1 MESQES
7 PETEENI
14 LSFLAEASDWTDEER
29 LNKLPKTLKVV
40 NDFLQKA
47 SPAAEVVQV
56 LRFVFS
62 SFLSHL
68 QVDSDAF
75 SLLHVALPCLKT
87 AFDNFL
93 QECGREARTNIDR
106 IIEILQQCNV
116 VAECFEVALQFVLQA
131 ESVALEDIN
140 TLPTALLDTVN
151 LSLSHCRDSGD
162 IYGDHI
168 ELVQESLSTLFQH
181 ALSLS
186 TQFANFLSKICFNSF
201 NENDRQILTQVC
213 EQLCVIASCLSH
225 LSEIRGCIVMWRAYA
240 SLIQHHHG
248 ELLTRLDI
256 SVPLDALVKEIRDG
270 LCLLAS
276 IPINNITKNEKDLK
290 VVQRIIKMTCF
301 CLKVIVAL
309 CDKFRGYLRGAHSL
323 LVELLMLLFRFSPN
337 NITLQIYPDNIKT
350 DIEQQV
356 MTGIEPL
363 LLHLRDDEEFIK
375 RVLEKE
381 QDETETQAEEWGSYL
396 LLLVALCLPPST
408 VITLHIDLLITK
420 IFQTVEK
427 SHTSLSLPCMMNDV
441 MYGGRPQSKVTLYEH
456 VLIHTCALVATLEAQ
471 HFEALEQVL
480 VKWLLSGQPWPAL
493 LAIDVWCFV
502 ARFGTSELC
511 RIHCTLLM
519 DVLPHTPPFSQ
530 QHLMT
535 ASLLSRLIPKLAPH
549 HKQEIMNTGLS
560 FLIRSTLS
568 LVNIEDGNHDA
579 HLLEDNIKTCMNNMN
594 LVLAKTTTE
603 ETVLNLLDEMK
614 YVGTLMLVLREMD
627 HADILLMTSF
637 CNVLVQLWTRIPED
651 YVGFS
656 IVDIMLCHLLK
667 ATTPVLSSLSADQ
680 LLQVLSNCN
689 KSCTKSSIMVD
700 IAACDLVAALGH
712 SHLSQSLELSSILS
726 HIADLMRGLL
736 KSSNPLVHQ
745 FALDAFV
752 AFGQHTLHEEVLP
765 VCLGRCEKEL
775 REKVTSYLQQKPCV
789 LPEGQ
794 TVLLLLKQQ
803 NISSSSKDILQI
815 QNGFKSLKD
824 TISLETLSVHIKDLP
839 QDMLDQEQ
847 KPSKR
852 LREDEK
858 FSTEKIPDIKALL
871 DSLHNSHSILKKIN
885 HNLCVGERERDTVR
899 SILQDMIYTWD
910 LKL

>member
-1 MESQES
+1 MSRY
-7 PETEENI
+7 PP
-14 LSFLAEASDWTDEER
+14 LSLPPVPPPMPPPLLLPPVPITDLDKLQDLSDMWLLEFN
-29 LNKLPKTLKVV
+29 LSKCK
-40 NDFLQKA
+40 FLQKA

-151 LSLSHCRDSGD
+151 LSLSHCRDRW
-162 IYGDHI
+162 I
-168 ELVQESLSTLFQH
+168 
-181 ALSLS
+181 
-186 TQFANFLSKICFNSF
+186 
-201 NENDRQILTQVC
+201 NENVNNNVTQWYLGIRIYSMC

-656 IVDIMLCHLLK
+656 YVDIM
-667 ATTPVLSSLSADQ
+667 
-680 LLQVLSNCN
+680 
-689 KSCTKSSIMVD
+689 
-700 IAACDLVAALGH
+700 
-712 SHLSQSLELSSILS
+712 
-726 HIADLMRGLL
+726 
-736 KSSNPLVHQ
+736 
-745 FALDAFV
+745 FV
-752 AFGQHTLHEEVLP
+752 I
-765 VCLGRCEKEL
+765 C
-775 REKVTSYLQQKPCV
+775 
-789 LPEGQ
+789 
-794 TVLLLLKQQ
+794 
-803 NISSSSKDILQI
+803 
-815 QNGFKSLKD
+815 
-824 TISLETLSVHIKDLP
+824 
-839 QDMLDQEQ
+839 
-847 KPSKR
+847 
-852 LREDEK
+852 
-858 FSTEKIPDIKALL
+858 
-871 DSLHNSHSILKKIN
+871 
-885 HNLCVGERERDTVR
+885 
-899 SILQDMIYTWD
+899 
-910 LKL
+910 